1 MKWLLNA
8 LSSSVGKKF
17 LMAITGLLLCGF
29 LVAHLAGNLLL
40 PAGGDLF
47 NDYAKKLHEN
57 EGLLMVAETGL
68 AVIFALHLWFAVSLT
83 WGNGKARGKGYAKTE
98 SKREDA
104 IATAGLR
111 PDKWMIGS
119 GIVLLLFIVLHLF
132 DFKLHRLGTDDVLN
146 SIRATDE
153 QPVTTEE
160 AIHVLNSP
168 LTRIGYV
175 AGFIFLFAH
184 LSHGVSSA
192 FQSLGLSHPKY
203 NSLIKY
209 GGLAFAGLVSLGFF
223 VVLVWATRL

>member
-1 MKWLLNA
+1 MKWLLKA
-8 LSSSVGKKF
+8 LSSSVGKKY

-29 LVAHLAGNLLL
+29 LVTHLAGNLLL

-47 NDYAKKLHEN
+47 NEYAKKLHEN
-57 EGLLMVAETGL
+57 EGLLLVAEIGL
-68 AVIFALHLWFAVSLT
+68 AGIFILHLYLAVSLT
-83 WGNGKARGKGYAKTE
+83 WGNTAARGKGYAATE
-98 SKREDA
+98 SKRDDT
-104 IATAGLR
+104 ISKTR

-119 GIVLLLFIVLHLF
+119 GIILLLYICLHLF

-146 SIRATDE
+146 SIRVTDE

-168 LTRIGYV
+168 LTIIGSL

-203 NSLIKY
+203 NTLIRY
-209 GGLAFAGLVSLGFF
+209 GGLAFAGLISLGFF
-223 VVLVWATRL
+223 VILAWAFRQ

>member
-40 PAGGDLF
+40 PAGGTLF

-68 AVIFALHLWFAVSLT
+68 FAIFVLHLYLAFSLT
-83 WGNGKARGKGYAKTE
+83 GGNVMARGKGYAVTE
-98 SKREDA
+98 SKREDTISKA
-104 IATAGLR
+104 R

-119 GIVLLLFIVLHLF
+119 GIVLLIYLCLHLF
-132 DFKLHRLGTDDVLN
+132 DFKLHRLGMDDELTRLADG
-146 SIRATDE
+146 SEA
-153 QPVTTEE
+153 VTTEV
-160 AIHVLNSP
+160 AIHVLKSP
-168 LTRIGYV
+168 VTMIGYA
-175 AGFIFLFAH
+175 AGFVFLFAH

-192 FQSLGLSHPKY
+192 FQSLGISHPKY
-203 NSLIKY
+203 NSLIRF
-209 GGLAFAGLVSLGFF
+209 GGLAFAGLISIGFF
-223 VVLVWATRL
+223 VVLGWAIAQ

>member
-40 PAGGDLF
+40 PAGGTLF

-68 AVIFALHLWFAVSLT
+68 FAIFVLHLYLAFSLT
-83 WGNGKARGKGYAKTE
+83 GGNVMARGKGYAVTE
-98 SKREDA
+98 SKREDTISKA
-104 IATAGLR
+104 R

-119 GIVLLLFIVLHLF
+119 GIVLLIYICLHLF
-132 DFKLHRLGTDDVLN
+132 DFKLHRLGMDDELMRLAGG
-146 SIRATDE
+146 SEA
-153 QPVTTEE
+153 VTAEV
-160 AIHVLNSP
+160 AIHVLKSP
-168 LTRIGYV
+168 VTMIGYA
-175 AGFIFLFAH
+175 AGFVFLFAH

-192 FQSLGLSHPKY
+192 FQSLGISHPKY
-203 NSLIKY
+203 NSLIRY
-209 GGLAFAGLVSLGFF
+209 GGLAFAGLISIGFF
-223 VVLVWATRL
+223 VVLGWAIAQ

>member
-40 PAGGDLF
+40 PAGGTLF

-68 AVIFALHLWFAVSLT
+68 FAIFVLHLYLAFSLT
-83 WGNGKARGKGYAKTE
+83 GGNVMARGKGYAVTE
-98 SKREDA
+98 SKREDTISKA
-104 IATAGLR
+104 R

-119 GIVLLLFIVLHLF
+119 GIVLLIYLCLHLF
-132 DFKLHRLGTDDVLN
+132 DFKLHRLGMDDELTRLADG
-146 SIRATDE
+146 SEA
-153 QPVTTEE
+153 VTTEV
-160 AIHVLNSP
+160 AIHVLKSP
-168 LTRIGYV
+168 VTMIGYA
-175 AGFIFLFAH
+175 AGFVFLFAH

-192 FQSLGLSHPKY
+192 FQSLGISHP
-203 NSLIKY
+203 NCHE
-209 GGLAFAGLVSLGFF
+209 
-223 VVLVWATRL
+223 